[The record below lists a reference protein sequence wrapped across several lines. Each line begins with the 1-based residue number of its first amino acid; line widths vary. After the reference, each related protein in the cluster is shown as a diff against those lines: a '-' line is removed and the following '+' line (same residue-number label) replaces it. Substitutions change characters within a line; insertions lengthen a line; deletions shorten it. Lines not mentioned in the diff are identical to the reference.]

1 MIRTHRL
8 VALLVVV
15 AAVLI
20 GCETQPIPQFRE
32 LTYSQLGPIRL
43 SVDGVEIISSYKST
57 FRDPYVEHRFPTSPG
72 AAARRWAEDR
82 LVATGGQGA
91 RAVFTILDASV
102 VESKLE
108 PTTGVKGIFTKD
120 QSERYDATL
129 AVRLDVF
136 DSAGARRGTTT
147 VTARESRTARE
158 DLTLN
163 ERELLWFEMTETLM
177 DSLNRQLESNIDQF
191 LNGFVI

>member
-1 MIRTHRL
+1 MTRPHRL
-8 VALLVVV
+8 AALLVVV
-15 AAVLI
+15 SATLV

-43 SVDGVEIISSYKST
+43 SVDDVEIINSYKSP
-57 FRDPYVEHRFPTSPG
+57 FQDPYVEHRFPTPPG

-82 LVATGGQGA
+82 LIASGGQGA

-108 PTTGVKGIFTKD
+108 PTGGVKGIFTKD

-129 AVRLDVF
+129 AVQLDVF
-136 DSAGARRGTTT
+136 DSGGARRGSTT
-147 VTARESRTARE
+147 VTARESHTVRE

-163 ERELLWFEMTETLM
+163 EREVLWFDMTESLM
-177 DSLNRQLESNIDQF
+177 VSLNRQLENNIDQF
-191 LNGFVI
+191 LKGFVI

>member
-1 MIRTHRL
+1 MTRSRPL
-8 VALLVVV
+8 AALLVVV
-15 AAVLI
+15 SVVLV

-43 SVDGVEIISSYKST
+43 SVDEVEIINAYQSALQ
-57 FRDPYVEHRFPTSPG
+57 DPYVEHRFPTPPG

-82 LVATGGQGA
+82 LIASGGQGA

-102 VESKLE
+102 VESRLE
-108 PTTGVKGIFTKD
+108 PTTGVKGFFTKD

-136 DSAGARRGTTT
+136 DSGGARRGTTT
-147 VTARESRTARE
+147 VTARESRTARGCA
-158 DLTLN
+158 LKVN
-163 ERELLWFEMTETLM
+163 TE
-177 DSLNRQLESNIDQF
+177 
-191 LNGFVI
+191 

>member
-1 MIRTHRL
+1 MMRSHRV
-8 VALLVVV
+8 VALLIVV
-15 AAVLI
+15 AAVLV

-43 SVDGVEIISSYKST
+43 SVDDVEIISSYKSP
-57 FRDPYVEHRFPTSPG
+57 FHDPYVEHRFPTAPG

-82 LVATGGQGA
+82 LVAAGGQGA
-91 RAVFTILDASV
+91 RAVFDILDASV
-102 VESKLE
+102 VETKLD
-108 PTTGVKGIFTKD
+108 PTTGVKGILTRD

-129 AVRLDVF
+129 GVQLDVF
-136 DSAGARRGTTT
+136 DSSGRRRGTTT

-163 ERELLWFEMTETLM
+163 ERELLWFEMTESLM
-177 DSLNRQLESNIDQF
+177 DSLNRQLESNINRF